1 MVAEYDT
8 HIYAAH
14 PMHDESEHC
23 CTNATDPMPD
33 CHVLAAVL
41 PLSILSI
48 LANESVASVVALQGT
63 LPTGIQPDG
72 PFDPPRST

>member
-1 MVAEYDT
+1 MVAEDDT
-8 HIYAAH
+8 HIDAAH
-14 PMHDESEHC
+14 SMHGESEHC
-23 CTNATDPMPD
+23 CTDATDPMPD

-48 LANESVASVVALQGT
+48 LAKESVASVIALHGT

-72 PFDPPRST
+72 PFDPPQSM